1 METGKSVHKCMCV
14 CMCVYARGWEEE
26 VLSPARELFLGKP
39 LAKTTMIEHT

>member
-1 METGKSVHKCMCV
+1 METGKSVCVCVCVCV
-14 CMCVYARGWEEE
+14 CMYVCGWEEE